1 MTTCTEDCGDV
12 IKAPSS
18 VTGDVKNCWDDAIDN
33 EAAVKDAKKNCANNG
48 DLAGSFSNC
57 MKAVKS
63 AAFLVAKCSG
73 GQSITTVAPGS
84 RRFRH
89 FRQFFK

>member
-33 EAAVKDAKKNCANNG
+33 EAAVKEAKKNCANSG
-48 DLAGSFSNC
+48 GPDGSFFNC
-57 MKAVKS
+57 MRKVKS
-63 AAFLVAKCSG
+63 AAFLVAKCFG
-73 GQSITTVAPGS
+73 GETMTTVAPG
-84 RRFRH
+84 RRILH
-89 FRQFFK
+89 LKQLFK